1 MLCCALYLLNRIG
14 LAAGIGTVW
23 TRSYLSD
30 FLLIPCA
37 LPWLLWVHA
46 WLGWRVKE
54 AVPSVGEVM
63 GHLVVWS
70 IVAEWVGPRL
80 FSHSVAD
87 WGDVAAYGAGGVLAL
102 CWWRLVPRGRKR
114 APHHWKLKV
123 ATGNRDE

>member
-14 LAAGIGTVW
+14 LAVGIGTVW

-30 FLLIPCA
+30 LLLIPCA

-46 WLGWRVKE
+46 RLGWRANE
-54 AVPSVGEVM
+54 AVPSFAEVM
-63 GHLVVWS
+63 GHLVIWS
-70 IVAEWVGPRL
+70 IVAERVGPRL
-80 FSHSVAD
+80 FPHSVAD

-102 CWWRLVPRGRKR
+102 CWWGLESRGRKG
-114 APHHWKLKV
+114 APHHWKPEV